1 MKRKDFKLA
10 LVASIL
16 MAVTIACG
24 FSFSTANFDSTK
36 MALDPEGEQPTTV
49 FSPQDTFYAVVD
61 LKNAPDDTAVRAEW
75 VAVDVEGEESDFVID
90 STEITTGS
98 NQLHFNL
105 KNNSPW
111 PAGEYQVN
119 LYIDDELEET
129 LEFQVQK

>member
-61 LKNAPDDTAVRAEW
+61 LENAPDDTAVRAEW
-75 VAVDVEGEESDFVID
+75 VAVDVEGEESDFMIE
-90 STEITTGS
+90 STETTTGS
-98 NQLHFNL
+98 NQFHFYLEND
-105 KNNSPW
+105 SPW
-111 PAGEYQVN
+111 PAGDYQVN
-119 LYIDDELEET
+119 LYINDELQET

>member
-1 MKRKDFKLA
+1 
-10 LVASIL
+10 
-16 MAVTIACG
+16 MAVTIAYG
-24 FSFSTANFDSTK
+24 FSFSTPNFDSTK

-105 KNNSPW
+105 KNDSPW

>member
-1 MKRKDFKLA
+1 
-10 LVASIL
+10 

-24 FSFSTANFDSTK
+24 FSFSTPNFDSTK

-75 VAVDVEGEESDFVID
+75 VAVDVKGEESDFVID